1 MSKLYEILK
10 PEIEEYKKIVKEA
23 STSLSAGWSLLHPDD
38 GPSVYKGD
46 TNQYIK
52 QVKELADMVGYKLLN
67 HMIEEDPDFHY
78 EYRENIVPVV
88 SFGKSD
94 KWKDHI
100 LKVGSQA
107 GYEVLRGISK
117 KFGLEHDSIEA
128 GTPEVYQREKQK
140 TKYKQLK
147 NKIKTPKNESRR
159 LSGYY
164 HKLLED

>member
-10 PEIEEYKKIVKEA
+10 PEIDEYRKLLEA
-23 STSLSAGWSLLHPDD
+23 TTSAGVGWSLLHPDD
-38 GPSVYKGD
+38 GPSVYKGN
-46 TNQYIK
+46 TEQYIK
-52 QVKELADMVGYKLLN
+52 QAKELADMVGYKLLY

-94 KWKDHI
+94 KWKKHI

-117 KFGLEHDSIEA
+117 KFGLEHDSVEA
-128 GTPEVYQREKQK
+128 GTPEVYQRDKQK
-140 TKYKQLK
+140 QKYKQLK
-147 NKIKTPKNESRR
+147 NKNKTAKNESRR

-164 HKLLED
+164 HKLLLED